1 MINSLR
7 SATIQLN
14 KLNQYMKNNT
24 ENLFINIELYIALM
38 DIRDRLKKEIG
49 KYEAEQRKQTS
60 TYAKELEKRRRDYK
74 EIQKKKGKNIN
85 ESFLDDIYSVW
96 FD

>member
-7 SATIQLN
+7 SATTQLN
-14 KLNQYMKNNT
+14 KLNQYMKDNT
-24 ENLFINIELYIALM
+24 ENLFINIELYTALM

-49 KYEAEQRKQTS
+49 KYEAEQRKQNS
-60 TYAKELEKRRRDYK
+60 TYAKELEKRRKDYK
-74 EIQKKKGKNIN
+74 EIQKKKGENID
-85 ESFLDDIYSVW
+85 ESFLDDNYSIW

>member
-7 SATIQLN
+7 SATTQLN
-14 KLNQYMKNNT
+14 KLNQYMKDNT
-24 ENLFINIELYIALM
+24 ENLFINIELYTALM

-49 KYEAEQRKQTS
+49 KYEDEQRKQNS
-60 TYAKELEKRRRDYK
+60 NYAKELERRRMEYK
-74 EIQKKKGKNIN
+74 EFQKKNGEFID
-85 ESFLDDIYSVW
+85 ESFLDDDFTIW